1 MHVSQSIIEQL
12 TGHPHFHRVVVY
24 TPSTGVR
31 AYSDYTPDYEA
42 AKQAAMNMKRLN
54 PEIEVRIQTT
64 MQEVIE

>member
-1 MHVSQSIIEQL
+1 MQVSQTIINQL

-31 AYSDYTPDYEA
+31 SYSDYTPDFEA
-42 AKQAAMNMKRLN
+42 VKHAAMTIKRLN
-54 PEIEVRIQTT
+54 PALDVRVQTT